1 MNISL
6 ELIIVLL
13 LILANGFLSMS
24 EIALVSARKVRLQ
37 QRAEDGARGAKTA
50 LALANQPNRF
60 LSTVQIGIT
69 LVGVLTGAFGG
80 ATIAEEL
87 AKPLERIPAIASYA
101 ETIAFAFVVLLIT
114 YFTLVLG
121 ELIPKRIGLN
131 EPERVAE
138 VVAGTMRVLSV
149 ITGPIVSLLSASTD
163 FGFRLLGIRPSSEPP
178 VTEDEIKVLMEQGTQ
193 VGVFEEAEMD
203 MVGSVFRLGGRRVDA
218 MMTPRTEIVW
228 LDLDLPFEDNLR
240 LVLESGYSQFPV
252 ARDNL
257 DNVIGVLR
265 VKDLLLYL
273 AGADQPVDIKA
284 LARPPL
290 FVPESTP
297 ALKVLAN
304 MRTSGDNVSLVIDEY
319 GGLQGM
325 VTLNDIMQSIV
336 GIIAG
341 EGGELQPEIVR
352 REDGSLLLDGLLAID
367 EFKELVDVDVLPDEE
382 RVGYQTLAGFVVSQM
397 GAIPTAGQSFE
408 WNGWRFEVL
417 DMDGKRVDKLL
428 AMPAEEPG

>member
-1 MNISL
+1 MNISF
-6 ELIIVLL
+6 EVLVVFL

-37 QRAEDGARGAKTA
+37 QRAEDGAPGAKTA
-50 LALANQPNRF
+50 LALANAPNRF
-60 LSTVQIGIT
+60 LSTVQVGIT

-87 AKPLERIPAIASYA
+87 AGPLRRIPAIAAYA
-101 ETIAFAFVVLLIT
+101 ETISFALVVLVIT

-121 ELIPKRIGLN
+121 ELLPKRIGLN
-131 EPERVAE
+131 DPEKTAE
-138 VVAGTMRVLSV
+138 TVAGPMRVLSV
-149 ITGPIVSLLSASTD
+149 ITAPIVSLLSASTEL
-163 FGFRLLGIRPSSEPP
+163 GFRLLGIRPSQEPP

-203 MVGSVFRLGGRRVDA
+203 MVESVFRLGGRRVDA

-228 LDLDLPFEDNLR
+228 LDLDLPFEDNLQ
-240 LVLESGYSQFPV
+240 LALANGYSQYPV

-257 DNVIGVLR
+257 DNVVGVLR
-265 VKDLLLYL
+265 VKDLLSYL
-273 AGADQPVDIKA
+273 AGRDQPVDIKS
-284 LARPPL
+284 LAMPPL

-297 ALKVLAN
+297 ALKVLSN
-304 MRTSGDNVSLVIDEY
+304 MRTSGDHVSLVIDEY

-341 EGGELQPEIVR
+341 EGGELDPQIVR

-367 EFKELVDVDVLPDEE
+367 EFKDLVEVDFLPDEE
-382 RVGYQTLAGFVVSQM
+382 RVGFQTLAGFVVSQM
-397 GAIPTAGQSFE
+397 GTIPAAGQSFD
-408 WNGWRFEVL
+408 WNGWRLEVL

-428 AMPAEEPG
+428 VTQIK